1 MPESYDLSQFDP
13 NTFEHLVNLLAL
25 RILGPGHTGFC
36 PGSDGGRDGY
46 FEGEAPYPSET
57 DRWSGTWY
65 IQSKFHKPNLSK
77 DPQKWLLAQ
86 IKEELAEFE
95 RPESRRIM
103 PTNWIIATNI
113 DPSGVPQTG
122 SFDKARDLVNKKFPH
137 LKDRFHIWGGR
148 KILDFLVLNPQAGE
162 YYRHFLTPGNI
173 LTEIY
178 DQMKDVSAEAKTII
192 RFLILSQL
200 DEQQY
205 TKLEQAGSAADTR
218 PGIHNLFI
226 DLPFG
231 DDEHHI
237 QGFVTEWLARTSAKC
252 HQVDDEQSDSEEW
265 RSWNRHPSRARVW
278 FIKGG
283 PGQGKSTIGQYF
295 CQIQRAAL
303 ILQKQIQPV
312 LAPKKALA
320 SEIRKVAEKAG
331 FWTSSPRIP
340 LYIELKDFAHW
351 FGQHDKNKARGI
363 LTYLAEY
370 ISIGVEQTVQVGT
383 LKRLIGS
390 YRWFVVFDGL
400 DEVPQDVKDAVALEV
415 CHFVNDI
422 AVAVNSDMLTICTS
436 RPQGYSGQFTNLDAP
451 IIELLNLS
459 PEQALECAKPVIE
472 LDRPVSESKKSM
484 QILTSA
490 IQSPAVCELMTT
502 PLQAHIMAVV
512 VRDGERPPERRWKLF
527 TNFYQVIKKREANR
541 DLPDRKIAKL
551 LREDEKLLKTVH
563 NRLGFVLHAQAESS
577 QGAQTKLS
585 RDEFKLLV
593 TGAVSQMVE
602 TNIDEQV
609 DILMEATT
617 DRLVLVSTPDDGDY
631 VRFDV
636 RQLQEFFAAEFIYES
651 ASVDEL
657 RDRLQLIAGDAHWR
671 EVTHF
676 LLSALIE
683 NDRKTE
689 LTVAIQVLENLN
701 EGDEHIRLLNKRLAR
716 GSILVARLL
725 QEGVLEQDKRIRQQ
739 FRNSLKPLATS
750 TKANLLFT
758 LTQINQSNS
767 KSWLYSFLVSCLKE
781 SNYNESIGAAIIL
794 TQILPDNIEY
804 AEDIKYVTKFLKQAP
819 SEYLSCLLT
828 SSLLEREFYNERQA
842 RPKSNHAKQ
851 WFLKTIGEILLGNQW
866 LSLSIDAFAAAVQII
881 TVNHN
886 IFFSTSNILE
896 LSNTEQKFI
905 NLFVSEN
912 NIPFES
918 SDIDPV
924 QDYEFIKVVKWKS
937 HFSGKISA
945 TELSEDM
952 SFSCD
957 FVQITQLLFRYAKS
971 SSRSNLIE
979 IFNWFNIKKC
989 DLIYLFFSSLNLSLP
1004 MNNLISSSIIDN
1016 IASLKSIDDQ
1026 EFHEEIDKNL
1036 KIRVIPEP
1044 SKKNLEIVL
1053 WKKVIDKHPHTG
1065 VYLWTLDEAHRIL
1078 RGFNGE
1084 EVLSIILDKVIERP
1098 SLVLS
1103 KPSVWGKLLKQVS
1116 TKENEFRKIILS
1128 NISENVIDEDTFPGF
1143 TSFKLNLP
1151 LEANLIPH
1159 LLNAMLTTQRIFWVH
1174 REIHREQHD
1183 VIKKMIFEMV
1193 PNTMCLQQIYKNTEM
1208 GSRVQAAS
1216 LIMLLLHP
1224 ESDEK
1229 ITNVKELIVDFY
1241 TSKIGHWY
1249 IKALSVCLCLLT
1261 TEQDL
1266 AAQWIMNKLIDTTRT
1281 DYESRKYLE
1290 SVLALW
1296 RESSHAPIQSAGVQA
1311 RWLAGEG

>member
-1 MPESYDLSQFDP
+1 MPESYDLNQFDP

-25 RILGPGHTGFC
+25 RVLGPGHTGFC

-77 DPQKWLLAQ
+77 DPQKWLLTE
-86 IKEELAEFE
+86 IKKELVEFE

-122 SFDKARDLVNKKFPH
+122 AFDKARDLVNKKFPH

-237 QGFVTEWLARTSAKC
+237 QGFVTEWLSRTSAKC

-265 RSWNRHPSRARVW
+265 CSWNRHPSRARVW

-320 SEIRKVAEKAG
+320 NEIRKVAEKAG

-472 LDRPVSESKKSM
+472 LDRPISESKKSM

-577 QGAQTKLS
+577 QGAQTKLN

-617 DRLVLVSTPDDGDY
+617 DRLVLVSTPDDGNY

-701 EGDEHIRLLNKRLAR
+701 EGDEHIRLLNKRVAR

-739 FRNSLKPLATS
+739 FKNSLKPLFTS
-750 TKANLLFT
+750 TRSNLLFP

-767 KSWLYSFLVSCLKE
+767 KSWLYSFLISCLKE
-781 SNYNESIGAAIIL
+781 SNNNESIGAAIVLI
-794 TQILPDNIEY
+794 QILPSGLEHTEY
-804 AEDIKYVTKFLKQAP
+804 TAYISNFIKKASP
-819 SEYLSCLLT
+819 EYLSCLLT
-828 SSLLEREFYNERQA
+828 SSLLEREFQAERNT
-842 RPKSNHAKQ
+842 RYRSNHAKE
-851 WFLKTIGEILLGNQW
+851 WFIKTIVEILLGIQW
-866 LSLSIDAFAAAVQII
+866 ISLSEDAFKSIFQII
-881 TVNHN
+881 KSNN
-886 IFFSTSNILE
+886 IIFSSVCDTFN
-896 LSNTEQKFI
+896 LSNTERKLLD
-905 NLFVSEN
+905 LFL
-912 NIPFES
+912 FES
-918 SDIDPV
+918 DRSFELSKDESFKN
-924 QDYEFIKVVKWKS
+924 YGFIKIFKWKS
-937 HFSGKISA
+937 YLLEKTSD
-945 TELSEDM
+945 TELDESTSSDLIQ
-952 SFSCD
+952 S
-957 FVQITQLLFRYAKS
+957 IQLLLRYGKS
-971 SSRSNLIE
+971 SNRLDLIRVLQ
-979 IFNWFNIKKC
+979 WFNAKKC
-989 DLIYLFFSSLNLSLP
+989 KLMELVATNMNLPLPVNILFSSSMIEKIERLN
-1004 MNNLISSSIIDN
+1004 SIN
-1016 IASLKSIDDQ
+1016 EE
-1026 EFHEEIDKNL
+1026 EFHEELNKNIKIRLVPDPSMKNL
-1036 KIRVIPEP
+1036 D
-1044 SKKNLEIVL
+1044 LEMWRRLLDEYPYI
-1053 WKKVIDKHPHTG
+1053 G
-1065 VYLWTLDEAHRIL
+1065 VYLWTLNEAHKL
-1078 RGFNGE
+1078 LKSLKKE
-1084 EVLSIILDKVIERP
+1084 EITYLVLEKVILRP

-1103 KPSVWGKLLKQVS
+1103 TPSVWGKLLGGYD
-1116 TKENEFRKIILS
+1116 TKKEDEFRKVILC
-1128 NISENVIDEDTFPGF
+1128 NITETLVDEDTFPGF
-1143 TSFKLNLP
+1143 VPFMLNLP
-1151 LEANLIPH
+1151 LEAVLIPH
-1159 LLNAMLTTQRIFWVH
+1159 LLNAMLTTQRILLTQ
-1174 REIHREQHD
+1174 REIHREQHE
-1183 VIKKMIFEMV
+1183 VINEMIYKMV
-1193 PNTMCLQQIYKNTEM
+1193 PNAICLQQIYENTEM
-1208 GSRVQAAS
+1208 GLTVRAAS

-1229 ITNVKELIVDFY
+1229 ITNVKELMVDFY

-1249 IKALSVCLCLLT
+1249 IKSISVCLCLLT

-1266 AAQWIMNKLIDTTRT
+1266 AAQWIMNKLIDITRT

-1290 SVLALW
+1290 LVLALW

-1311 RWLAGEG
+1311 KWLAGEG